1 MTWIV
6 GDVNK
11 SFYGIH
17 KIQAVLPEVEKC
29 VGGGAMEAAN
39 VVNILKT
46 LECEEKKLEKME
58 GKVNGGF

>member
-1 MTWIV
+1 M
-6 GDVNK
+6 
-11 SFYGIH
+11 
-17 KIQAVLPEVEKC
+17 LPEVEKC